1 MARTKLK
8 KRHLLCKGFLIII
21 ILFGYMHQFTILT
34 NDNEGKCIK
43 PGTNIWQNPQQ
54 KSKLKERSNSEHSQS
69 SASFE
74 RMHKMPNLNNEC
86 KPGKKKKR
94 KLKGLITVTI
104 HYWYDHLT
112 KQVIV
117 KFCKQAPLDTWI
129 YAQKFNI
136 SLQNLLYMYTR
147 VSKR

>member
-1 MARTKLK
+1 
-8 KRHLLCKGFLIII
+8 
-21 ILFGYMHQFTILT
+21 MHQFTILT

-86 KPGKKKKR
+86 KPGKKKKKEIEGAHNSDNTLLVR
-94 KLKGLITVTI
+94 S
-104 HYWYDHLT
+104 
-112 KQVIV
+112 
-117 KFCKQAPLDTWI
+117 
-129 YAQKFNI
+129 FNKTSYCEI
-136 SLQNLLYMYTR
+136 L
-147 VSKR
+147 